1 MIDWVPPPP
10 NSQMFELN
18 TFLLQGFLRKES
30 CCFGLFDLNMKGKE
44 MELKEINENCMRD
57 NGCEWL
63 DMQGKE
69 KKEVDGNK
77 TKIKDMNGNEW
88 TGH

>member
-1 MIDWVPPPP
+1 
-10 NSQMFELN
+10 
-18 TFLLQGFLRKES
+18 
-30 CCFGLFDLNMKGKE
+30 MKGKE